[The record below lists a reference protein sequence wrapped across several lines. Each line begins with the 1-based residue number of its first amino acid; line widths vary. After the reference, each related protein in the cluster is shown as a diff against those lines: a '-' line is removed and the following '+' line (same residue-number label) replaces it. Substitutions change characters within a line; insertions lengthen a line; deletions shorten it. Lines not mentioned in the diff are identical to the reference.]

1 MWIQIQLRLFSFPML
16 ISYLLEEISMP
27 RNNLILVQK
36 TLHCKRLL
44 GIWRLACMETMG
56 HTVTGAD

>member
-1 MWIQIQLRLFSFPML
+1 ML
-16 ISYLLEEISMP
+16 TFYLLEEISMP
-27 RNNLILVQK
+27 RNNVIRVQK

-44 GIWRLACMETMG
+44 RIWRLACMETMG